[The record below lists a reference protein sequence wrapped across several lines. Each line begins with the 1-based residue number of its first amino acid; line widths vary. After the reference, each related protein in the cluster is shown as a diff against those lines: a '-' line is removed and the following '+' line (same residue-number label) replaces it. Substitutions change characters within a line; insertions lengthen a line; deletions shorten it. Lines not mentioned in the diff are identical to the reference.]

1 MKGMISM
8 DEIKYNEDI
17 EKILSLSKEDLDKIF
32 SQFSLVQIDA
42 LLNMIDTY

>member
-1 MKGMISM
+1 M

-42 LLNMIDTY
+42 LLNMIDEVNE